1 MMKYENPLSFI
12 GDSWINQC
20 HYSLQYDKTMGSF
33 FSILTRWTQ
42 PNFLVIYC
50 LILLFVLPILFLS
63 HSDES
68 QFKLSRLY
76 NVSRLS
82 ILTFFHRVLY
92 VYLFCFPFSLLM
104 EQHSPCRDAFETDS
118 EYNKTLNFPSIN
130 MCGLCFTALFFAS
143 FFAVLYKKL
152 NFAFG
157 IFLIIYSIH
166 IVFTGELSLAQSFF
180 SLSISYIF
188 HFYSMRVPFWV
199 MHIENVVFPIFF
211 FTVFIIKWDL
221 LFGTAEFL
229 GEAILALA
237 LWIADFFMFVRY
249 HFTRAGFFSLGRP
262 IDIKFETE
270 SKSAQIASSEVDDN
284 FFRNL
289 TMDLVDSSIALFLY
303 ILGLI
308 IQRFVI

>member
-1 MMKYENPLSFI
+1 
-12 GDSWINQC
+12 
-20 HYSLQYDKTMGSF
+20 
-33 FSILTRWTQ
+33 
-42 PNFLVIYC
+42 
-50 LILLFVLPILFLS
+50 
-63 HSDES
+63 
-68 QFKLSRLY
+68 
-76 NVSRLS
+76 
-82 ILTFFHRVLY
+82 
-92 VYLFCFPFSLLM
+92 
-104 EQHSPCRDAFETDS
+104 
-118 EYNKTLNFPSIN
+118 
-130 MCGLCFTALFFAS
+130 
-143 FFAVLYKKL
+143 
-152 NFAFG
+152 
-157 IFLIIYSIH
+157 
-166 IVFTGELSLAQSFF
+166 
-180 SLSISYIF
+180 
-188 HFYSMRVPFWV
+188 MRVPFWV

-237 LWIADFFMFVRY
+237 LWIADFFMLVRY
-249 HFTRAGFFSLGRP
+249 HFTRAGFFSIGRP